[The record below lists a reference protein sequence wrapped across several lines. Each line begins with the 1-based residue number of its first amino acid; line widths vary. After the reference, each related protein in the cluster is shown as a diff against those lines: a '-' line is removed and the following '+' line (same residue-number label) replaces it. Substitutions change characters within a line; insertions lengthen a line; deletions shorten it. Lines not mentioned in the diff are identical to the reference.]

1 MLPPRRVSSGRPR
14 RARGARCRRAQGQP
28 PPDIRSDC
36 RGALPR
42 RSDDRRA
49 ARLGAPHRAG
59 RRSAQPIAT
68 YMNVRSVCALLA
80 CVTTNEP
87 FDTVPIYIV
96 PFFHSPAA
104 FAVVGKH
111 STDDPE
117 PQFVAVTVV
126 VAALAA
132 RVNVPTAFD
141 RPSHS
146 WRKVNT
152 ILARSRSDCATTWTL
167 TACPP
172 GQSTAQRC
180 WQSSRSRRPECAAWR
195 VPAGS
200 RHWRD
205 TGPWR

>member
-14 RARGARCRRAQGQP
+14 RARGARGRRAQGQP

-68 YMNVRSVCALLA
+68 YMNVRSFGALWA
-80 CVTTNEP
+80 CVTTKEP

-111 STDDPE
+111 STDEPE

-126 VAALAA
+126 V
-132 RVNVPTAFD
+132 
-141 RPSHS
+141 
-146 WRKVNT
+146 
-152 ILARSRSDCATTWTL
+152 RS
-167 TACPP
+167 ACS
-172 GQSTAQRC
+172 QS
-180 WQSSRSRRPECAAWR
+180 ECADGVRA
-195 VPAGS
+195 PLA
-200 RHWRD
+200 
-205 TGPWR
+205 